1 MLSPPDGRE
10 TRVFGLAAMLPSR
23 SRGTTSIAEWM
34 LRVDERLL
42 G

>member
-10 TRVFGLAAMLPSR
+10 TRVFGLGAMLPPR
-23 SRGTTSIAEWM
+23 RRRTTAIAERL

>member
-10 TRVFGLAAMLPSR
+10 TRVFGLVAMLPP
-23 SRGTTSIAEWM
+23 RGRRTTAIAEWM
-34 LRVDERLL
+34 LRVDERRL